1 VDFIH
6 QAPSTV
12 VMKVKKSYLMGQG
25 KDLKILIIKQ
35 KMVRNLSIKNEAS
48 ISLIMR
54 IIKKN

>member
-1 VDFIH
+1 
-6 QAPSTV
+6 
-12 VMKVKKSYLMGQG
+12 MGQG